1 MLSLDWQLRVRGF
14 AVLSAGNCDKHSQMQ
29 MSFILREQIA
39 SLLSLYNS
47 RFVILW
53 LLGQLPWLIYAEET
67 TR

>member
-14 AVLSAGNCDKHSQMQ
+14 AVLSAGNGDKHSQMQ